1 MDAQQIFDT
10 VVAHLNKQGHPAR
23 NVGGDCMYL
32 APNGDMCAVG
42 CLLGDTYDPQM
53 EGGVVAELVSEY
65 ELPFGQHVELLTSLQ
80 CAHDYCIDVKDLNAA
95 LVSIAKRYNLQFD
108 QRNITNWQR

>member
-1 MDAQQIFDT
+1 MDAQQMFDT

-42 CLLGDTYDPQM
+42 CLLGDTYDPKM
-53 EGGVVAELVSEY
+53 EGAGVEALVSKY
-65 ELPFGQHVELLTSLQ
+65 KWPFGQHVKLLYGLQ
-80 CAHDYCIDVKDLNAA
+80 LAHDAA
-95 LVSIAKRYNLQFD
+95 LTLNQLQGFLAETAANFNLNFD
-108 QRNITNWQR
+108 RAAITNWH